1 MTSLLRDL
9 GSLPLE
15 KFPAN
20 SVLTL
25 SLSRNG
31 LDATRFAAFLEAW
44 LAMKASG
51 MLQLNCVTREE
62 LEDAQ
67 LHPENHRSLL
77 VRLYGY
83 SAYFTSLDSERQAEF
98 MSRTIY

>member
-1 MTSLLRDL
+1 
-9 GSLPLE
+9 
-15 KFPAN
+15 
-20 SVLTL
+20 
-25 SLSRNG
+25 
-31 LDATRFAAFLEAW
+31 
-44 LAMKASG
+44 